1 VRPLIVS
8 RGVLF
13 LAGVLSL
20 AATLPAQTYKV
31 LAYFNGMPASPEF
44 PGLIAQ
50 SLGGSMLTTAT
61 DQTSD
66 LHGVAFRVETSGAL
80 TVLHQFDPATGD
92 LASSGLT
99 LGRDGEF
106 YGATMF
112 GGIGDAGSVYRMTP
126 DGTVTTLHE
135 FTGGDES
142 HPQAPPV
149 ESLYGDFYGTTSGDD
164 SHPGAIY
171 KIDSSGVYTLLHTF
185 TGKDGSGPVAPLVQ
199 DPNNFWFYGA
209 AADAG
214 PSNVGTLFRISSTGQ
229 FQVLYN
235 FDIAHGAYPVSLMR
249 ASDGNYYGAAYW
261 GGNGS
266 NGVIFKLALPD
277 TVTVLHY
284 FNGNDGSGPVGNLVQ
299 ATDGKLYGTTP
310 GGGAHGF
317 GTLFRI
323 DLATGALQVLY
334 NFDLASGEAGVALIQ
349 HTDGYLYGDT
359 SSGGTW
365 NGTNYSGTF
374 FRYDAGL
381 SPFITYLDC
390 YGRVGETVTVLGE
403 GFTSGTV
410 VLFNGVPAQVT
421 EVEPTFLKVQ
431 VPLGATTGYLTA
443 TTTKGVLQ
451 SNKVFVVRP

>member
-1 VRPLIVS
+1 VIL
-8 RGVLF
+8 
-13 LAGVLSL
+13 LAGILSL
-20 AATLPAQTYKV
+20 AATVPAQTYKV
-31 LAYFNGMPASPEF
+31 LAYFNGKPGAPEF

-50 SLGGSMLTTAT
+50 SLGGSMLTTST
-61 DQTSD
+61 DQMSD

-80 TVLHQFDPATGD
+80 TVEHEFDKATGD

-112 GGIGDAGSVYRMTP
+112 GGIGQAGSVYRMTP

-149 ESLYGDFYGTTSGDD
+149 QSLYGDFYGTTSGDD
-164 SHPGAIY
+164 SHPGAVY

-209 AADAG
+209 AADSG

-229 FQVLYN
+229 FEVLYN
-235 FDIAHGAYPVSLMR
+235 FDVGHGAYPVSMMR
-249 ASDGNYYGAAYW
+249 ANDGNYYGAAYW
-261 GGNGS
+261 GGSDS
-266 NGVIFKLALPD
+266 NGVIFKLTPGGAFS
-277 TVTVLHY
+277 VLHY
-284 FNGNDGSGPVGNLVQ
+284 FNGNDGSGPTGNLVQ
-299 ATDGKLYGTTP
+299 ATDGDLYGTAG

-334 NFDLASGEAGVALIQ
+334 NFELSSGEGPVALIQ

-359 SSGGTW
+359 SSGGTF
-365 NGTNYSGTF
+365 NGTAYQGTF
-374 FRYDAGL
+374 FRYDLGL
-381 SPFITYLDC
+381 SSFITYLDC
-390 YGRVGETVTVLGE
+390 YGRVGETVTILGE
-403 GFTSGTV
+403 GFTSGTE
-410 VLFNGVPAQVT
+410 VLFNGIPGQVT

-443 TTTKGVLQ
+443 TTTKGLLK
-451 SNKVFVVRP
+451 SNKIFTVRP